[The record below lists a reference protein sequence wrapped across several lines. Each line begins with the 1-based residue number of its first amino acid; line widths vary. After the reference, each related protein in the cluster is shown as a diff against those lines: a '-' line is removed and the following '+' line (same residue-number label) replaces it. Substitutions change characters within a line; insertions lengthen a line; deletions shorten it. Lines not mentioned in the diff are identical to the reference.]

1 MTRIHLRGIREV
13 MPVPDNQFTIRIP
26 KRDAQRAYSLIDA
39 LGSTAMVA
47 PQKGD
52 VLREIFLQGLRVM
65 EARLREQLE
74 PPKADAP
81 MTPAPEVDAVDP
93 LAGWDGQE

>member
-1 MTRIHLRGIREV
+1 
-13 MPVPDNQFTIRIP
+13 MPAPDNQFTIRIP

-52 VLREIFLQGLRVM
+52 VLREVFLQGLKVM
-65 EARLREQLE
+65 EARLREQFE
-74 PPKADAP
+74 PPKADAL
-81 MTPAPEVDAVDP
+81 APTASEVTAADP
-93 LAGWDGQE
+93 STDWDGRE